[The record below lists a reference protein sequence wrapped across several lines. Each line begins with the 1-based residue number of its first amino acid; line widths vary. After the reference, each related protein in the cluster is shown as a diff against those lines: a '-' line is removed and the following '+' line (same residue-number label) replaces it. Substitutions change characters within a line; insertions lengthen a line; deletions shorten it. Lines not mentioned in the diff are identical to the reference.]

1 VEGPDLNTF
10 SSQIAHPGSKFTC
23 RTICI
28 GESQDTVCGIDAS
41 FDAVR
46 NSMGNSSGFSAA
58 GTCNYA
64 DRAKQSLSSK
74 PLVVI
79 EFR

>member
-1 VEGPDLNTF
+1 
-10 SSQIAHPGSKFTC
+10 
-23 RTICI
+23 
-28 GESQDTVCGIDAS
+28 
-41 FDAVR
+41 
-46 NSMGNSSGFSAA
+46 MGNSSGFSAA

-64 DRAKQSLSSK
+64 DRTKQSLSSK